1 MNQSDWLPTSFLAV
15 ANTTWVR
22 DWLFRIPAT
31 KTGIRLH
38 SPDRNGKPANGLGR
52 RAHLTFRGNVALGRH
67 GWLRLTPAYS
77 LALVRELLKQ
87 SGPDEFVLV
96 S

>member
-1 MNQSDWLPTSFLAV
+1 MNTD
-15 ANTTWVR
+15 
-22 DWLFRIPAT
+22 LFGHPVT
-31 KTGIRLH
+31 
-38 SPDRNGKPANGLGR
+38 NGKSAKGLGQ

-87 SGPDEFVLV
+87 SGPDEDRKSVV
-96 S
+96 